1 MTKLFAIAGNT
12 FIETIRQPIYG
23 ILMWVGFGMLVLN
36 PSIAAYSLE
45 SGSDSKI
52 MIDVGLST
60 LLLYGLLAA
69 VFSAVGVITREIESF
84 TVLTVVSKPVS
95 RPLFL
100 CGKFLGVATAMLVSF
115 YFLAIVFLMTVRH
128 GVMETNSD
136 TYDLP
141 VWTLATAAIVLSVLA
156 AGFGNFVYGWQFSS
170 TLTSWVVPLITV
182 AFVGVLFFD
191 RKFQM
196 QAPAT
201 DFGDWQV
208 IFAVI
213 GVFLAVLILTAFA
226 VTFATRFSQVVT
238 LLLCAGVF
246 WLGLLSD
253 YYFGAHVDRS
263 ALHNIAYHAL
273 PNFQFFWFGDAI
285 TQEQVIPARLVGY
298 VASYA
303 GLYVAGVLGLGVAMF
318 QTREV
323 G

>member
-1 MTKLFAIAGNT
+1 MSKLLAIAGNT
-12 FIETIRQPIYG
+12 FVETIRQPIYG
-23 ILMWVGFGMLVLN
+23 ILMWVAFGLLVLN

-45 SGSDSKI
+45 SGSDTKI

-60 LLLYGLLAA
+60 MLLYGLLASVFCA
-69 VFSAVGVITREIESF
+69 VSVITREIESF

-100 CGKFLGVATAMLVSF
+100 AGKFLGVAAAMCVSF
-115 YFLAIVFLMTVRH
+115 YVLSIVFLMTVRH
-128 GVMETNSD
+128 GVMETNAD
-136 TYDLP
+136 KYDLP
-141 VWTLATAAIVLSVLA
+141 VWIFTTAALVISLLA
-156 AGFGNFVYGWQFSS
+156 AAFGNFTYGWHFSA
-170 TLTSWVVPLITV
+170 TLTSWAAPLLTLALI
-182 AFVGVLFFD
+182 GVLFFD
-191 RKFQM
+191 KEFKPQ
-196 QAPAT
+196 PPTT
-201 DFGDWQV
+201 DFSDMQV
-208 IFAVI
+208 IYALV

-226 VTFATRFSQVVT
+226 VTFATRFSQAAT

-253 YYFGAHVDRS
+253 YYFGAHQDRS
-263 ALHNIAYHAL
+263 ALHALAYHLL

-285 TQEQVIPARLVGY
+285 TQDRTIPARHVGY
-298 VASYA
+298 VAGYT